1 MPLRVDATQF
11 NDAVDAFRAW
21 SRWPGRDEARLRILV
36 EGNGVR
42 TTLLY
47 ADTGSVPEV
56 QEHPYP
62 VERMWIDISGY
73 VLEVFVDI
81 DDGLLNIEAIDDT
94 STLITCNQE
103 PLIHLVQQNQQPALA
118 SIVIGLE
125 QIPPLSQPDIV
136 TQMAFV
142 DVNDCSGIEVFQNLE
157 H

>member
-73 VLEVFVDI
+73 VLEVFVNI
-81 DDGLLNIEAIDDT
+81 EDGLLNIEAIDDT
-94 STLITCNQE
+94 SALITAIK

-125 QIPPLSQPDIV
+125 QPFKPADIV

-142 DVNDCSGIEVFQNLE
+142 DVNDCRVSKPLNLSN
-157 H
+157 